1 METRWRS
8 IAKAVIWRILGVF
21 ILGGLSW
28 VFTKSWED
36 TSVITISFNSIRLVL
51 YYFHERAWD
60 KVKWGRKSS
69 KEDYVI

>member
-8 IAKAVIWRILGVF
+8 VAKAVVWRIMGVI
-21 ILGGLSW
+21 ILGSLSW

-36 TSVITISFNSIRLVL
+36 TSIITITFNSIRLVL

-60 KVKWGRKSS
+60 KVKWGRKRT